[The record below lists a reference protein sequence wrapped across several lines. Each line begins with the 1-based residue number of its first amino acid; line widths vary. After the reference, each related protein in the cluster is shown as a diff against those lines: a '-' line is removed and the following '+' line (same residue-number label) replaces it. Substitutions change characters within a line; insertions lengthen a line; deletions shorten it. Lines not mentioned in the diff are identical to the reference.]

1 MVAGSDKRRIKDGCE
16 CFNQAERSGGHHRGR
31 DRRQLRT
38 AGSGD
43 DPGASRR
50 WREGRPGY
58 DRRHVYVE
66 AGLRMLLLA
75 YRTVNA
81 KGGKIAL
88 VGLSSD
94 LKDTMSVTGFLD
106 FFTCCDTL
114 DAGVAA
120 VA

>member
-1 MVAGSDKRRIKDGCE
+1 MDVNVATRQNAQVVTIAGEIDGSSAP
-16 CFNQAERSGGHHRGR
+16 QAQATILAQVGE
-31 DRRQLRT
+31 
-38 AGSGD
+38 
-43 DPGASRR
+43 GAKVVLDMTGVTYMSS
-50 WREGRPGY
+50 
-58 DRRHVYVE
+58 

-75 YRTVNA
+75 YRTVNN

-88 VGLSSD
+88 VGLSDD

-106 FFTCCDTL
+106 FFTCADTL

>member
-1 MVAGSDKRRIKDGCE
+1 MDVNVATRQNVQVVTIVGEIDGSSAP
-16 CFNQAERSGGHHRGR
+16 QAQEVILAQVGE
-31 DRRQLRT
+31 
-38 AGSGD
+38 
-43 DPGASRR
+43 GAKVVLDMTGVTYMSS
-50 WREGRPGY
+50 
-58 DRRHVYVE
+58 

-81 KGGKIAL
+81 KGGRIAL

-106 FFTCCDTL
+106 FFTCSDTL

>member
-1 MVAGSDKRRIKDGCE
+1 MDVNVANKQNAQVVTIVGEIDGSSAP
-16 CFNQAERSGGHHRGR
+16 QAQEVILAQVGE
-31 DRRQLRT
+31 
-38 AGSGD
+38 
-43 DPGASRR
+43 GAKVVLDMTGVTYMSS
-50 WREGRPGY
+50 
-58 DRRHVYVE
+58 

-75 YRTVNA
+75 YRTVKG

-106 FFTCCDTL
+106 FFICCDTL